1 MTPQELAGHI
11 RAALLSAISSGQL
24 NLAADDIPAEIVVER
39 PKNLDHGD
47 WATNVAMQVGKKAGL
62 NPRAAAEILQP
73 ILKELPGVE
82 GVEIAGPGF
91 INIRLDAASQ
101 GELARDIIAK
111 GKDFGRGTQ
120 LVGKKINVEF
130 ISANP
135 TGPLH
140 LGHTRWAAVGDAI
153 ARVLEAEGA
162 ESAREFYINDLG
174 VQMDKF
180 GTSVKAAALG
190 EAIPEDGYH
199 GAYIPELA
207 KQVVSQNPGIT
218 ELPEPQRSEAF
229 RDAAYELQL
238 ADQKRV
244 LDNFNTHFDVWYSE
258 KSLHTSGAVDRG
270 FEKLKSQGH
279 MFVEEGATWLRTSD
293 FDDDKDRVLIKAD
306 GALTYFASD
315 TAYYVDKRNRGYDLC
330 IYLLGADHHGYVN
343 RLRAVAACAGDN
355 PDENIQI
362 LIGQMVKMLKNGE
375 EVRLSKRAGNIITLE
390 DLVEEVGVDAARY
403 SLIRYPVESP
413 LVLDLDLLV
422 SSTNDNPVYYVQY
435 AHARIASVVRNAA
448 DLGLIPANTSDWD
461 PATFD
466 PSQLTDDRE
475 GALLGLLADYP
486 RVVASAA
493 ELREPHRIA
502 RYIEEVATSYHSFYA
517 ACRVLPQG
525 DEPVT
530 ELNISRLWLC
540 AATRQVIFNGLE
552 LLGVSAPDRM

>member
-1 MTPQELAGHI
+1 MIKEINKKIDSFFVDFCDIATPELMSIQTKYTTSITDDLSKGHITSNVCMIAAGILKKNPVMLSKELASN
-11 RAALLSAISSGQL
+11 LSQSSFVES
-24 NLAADDIPAEIVVER
+24 AES
-39 PKNLDHGD
+39 
-47 WATNVAMQVGKKAGL
+47 
-62 NPRAAAEILQP
+62 
-73 ILKELPGVE
+73 
-82 GVEIAGPGF
+82 AGPGF
-91 INIRLDAASQ
+91 VNIKLTRQAFISSINVANSKLKDYGNNSFDA
-101 GELARDIIAK
+101 K
-111 GKDFGRGTQ
+111 
-120 LVGKKINVEF
+120 KKIQIEF
-130 ISANP
+130 VSANP

-180 GTSVKAAALG
+180 GNSVKAAALG

-229 RDAAYELQL
+229 RDAAYALQL

-244 LDNFNTHFDVWYSE
+244 LDNFNTHFDVWTSE
-258 KSLHTSGAVDRG
+258 KSLHTSGAVNRG

-355 PDENIQI
+355 PDENIQL

-390 DLVEEVGVDAARY
+390 DLVDEVGVDAARY

-448 DLGLIPANTSDWD
+448 ELGLIPANTSDWD

-530 ELNISRLWLC
+530 ELNIARLWLC